1 MRDEGRIF
9 PLCMKIARLWQ
20 HYAPDLR
27 FMQLMSNF
35 AAWYGSDP
43 FYMEDDEFSRQF
55 LKFMDEIGVE

>member
-1 MRDEGRIF
+1 MRDEGRIM

-20 HYAPDLR
+20 HYTPDWR

-35 AAWYGSDP
+35 TVWYGSDP

-55 LKFMDEIGVE
+55 LKFMDEIGVK